1 MDNNYGFD
9 ILFEHGFCW
18 NEPEHDKTNKIMCAQ
33 QGLVSL
39 GVPPVWSV
47 FAVCSMGSLL
57 LVLCCGSIILIMG
70 HTWAMSQENLSL
82 GVCLAT
88 EAS

>member
-18 NEPEHDKTNKIMCAQ
+18 NEPEHDKTNKITCAQ
-33 QGLVSL
+33 QRLVSL

-47 FAVCSMGSLL
+47 

-88 EAS
+88 KAN